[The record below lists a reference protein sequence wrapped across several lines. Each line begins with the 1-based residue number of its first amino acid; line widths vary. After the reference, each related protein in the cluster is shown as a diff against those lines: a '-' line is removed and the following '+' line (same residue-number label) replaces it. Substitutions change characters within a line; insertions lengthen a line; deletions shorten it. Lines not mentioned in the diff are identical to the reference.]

1 MGIAD
6 ETPGSPVSGH
16 GILAVFGALA
26 DPTRRRLLELLIDAR
41 RASAT
46 SLAEGLPVSRQAV
59 IKHLHV
65 LEAAGLVNRVRSG
78 REVLYLPS
86 TDPLEAS
93 ARWLA
98 ELAATGS
105 IRSSDT

>member
-1 MGIAD
+1 MGIPD
-6 ETPGSPVSGH
+6 ETPSSQAAHADP
-16 GILAVFGALA
+16 AVFGALA
-26 DPTRRRLLELLIDAR
+26 DPTRRHLLEALIATR

-65 LEAAGLVNRVRSG
+65 LQAAGLVSRVRSG
-78 REVLYLPS
+78 REVLYLPR

-98 ELAATGS
+98 ELAAAQSART
-105 IRSSDT
+105 TNT